1 MEIAVLLVAY
11 FLGMLFRVVQEA
23 AGLVWGVIYSVFT
36 GISLGLIAGKIR
48 GKLR

>member
-11 FLGMLFRVVQEA
+11 CLGIAFALVRDA
-23 AGLVWGVIYSVFT
+23 AGTGWGVIYSVFT

-48 GKLR
+48 RKEL